1 MIDFMLQAWTSS
13 LIELSGALWKLGAGE
28 SWQPGEKLS
37 LLFAGYNGTRNTGSD
52 VRVEEMLR
60 QVRRV
65 LGEENLALSVMS
77 QNLDWSRGYF
87 GDARQ
92 VFLPDIYPPFL
103 FREVRKHHGVIA
115 CEGSMFKSKFADAL
129 TTLFIGALGI
139 ASAENKLSV
148 GYGAEAGF
156 MNPMLEKMC
165 ARYCR
170 RSLIITR
177 NEESQEVL
185 SRLGVSSEAGTDTA
199 WTFEPH
205 PAEYGREALAAAG
218 WDGRMP
224 VLALC
229 PINPFWWPVKP
240 STPKFMA
247 HACFGGYKQ
256 SHYRTIYFHNSGSAV
271 DAAYKKYLGALAS
284 GVKAFRSKHRVF
296 LILVA
301 MERLDTRACEALAP
315 AFDGAPV
322 FTAEMYNMYQLV
334 SILRCCGLIVS
345 SRYHALVTSMPGLV
359 PSAGITM
366 DERIRNLLRERGH
379 EHLLLTVDDPDLET
393 KLAAV
398 MERLLW
404 DADAI
409 RDGIGRSV
417 VRNLK
422 TMARM
427 GVFLERAVHQRYPE
441 FPVRSGVHSW
451 EEYLPPLAENLER
464 LVETYEGAAA
474 AAAGG

>member
-1 MIDFMLQAWTSS
+1 MIDFALQAWTGS
-13 LIELSGALWKLGAGE
+13 LIELSGALWKLGAGR
-28 SWQPGEKLS
+28 SWQPGEKLK

-65 LGEENLALSVMS
+65 LGEKNLALSVMS

-92 VFLPDIYPPFL
+92 VHLPDIYPPFL
-103 FREVRKHHGVIA
+103 YREVRKHHGVIA

-129 TTLFIGALGI
+129 TTMFIGALGI
-139 ASAENKLSV
+139 ASVENKLSV

-205 PAEYGREALAAAG
+205 PSEYGHKVLAAAG

-240 STPKFMA
+240 SIPKFAA
-247 HACFGGYKQ
+247 HACFGAYKQ

-271 DAAYKKYLGALAS
+271 DGAYKKYIRALAS
-284 GVKAFRSKHRVF
+284 GVNGFRSKHRVF

-315 AFDGAPV
+315 DLGGAPV
-322 FTAEMYNMYQLV
+322 FTAETYDMYQLV
-334 SILRCCGLIVS
+334 SILRRCSLIVS

-359 PSAGITM
+359 PSAGVTM

-379 EHLLLTVDDPDLET
+379 EDLLLTVDDPDLEM
-393 KLAAV
+393 KLITV
-398 MERLLW
+398 MERLVS

-409 RDGIGRSV
+409 RSGIGRSV

-427 GVFLERAVHQRYPE
+427 GVFLERVVHQRYPE

-451 EEYLPPLAENLER
+451 EEYLPPLTENLER
-464 LVETYEGAAA
+464 LVETYESAAA
-474 AAAGG
+474 AAAGD

>member
-1 MIDFMLQAWTSS
+1 MMDLVLQAWTSS
-13 LIELSGALWKLGAGE
+13 LIELSGALWKLGAGRP
-28 SWQPGEKLS
+28 WQPGEKLK

-60 QVRRV
+60 QARRV

-77 QNLDWSRGYF
+77 QNFDWSLGYF

-103 FREVRKHHGVIA
+103 FREVRQQHGVIA

-129 TTLFIGALGI
+129 TTMFIGALGI

-148 GYGAEAGF
+148 GYGAEAGH

-177 NEESQEVL
+177 NEESQAVL
-185 SRLGVSSEAGTDTA
+185 SKLGVASEAGTDTA

-205 PAEYGREALAAAG
+205 PPEYGRKALVDAG
-218 WDGRMP
+218 WDGQTP
-224 VLALC
+224 VLTVC

-240 STPKFMA
+240 STPKFA
-247 HACFGGYKQ
+247 ANVCFGAYEE
-256 SHYRTIYFHNSGSAV
+256 SHYRTIYFHKSGSAV
-271 DAAYKKYLGALAS
+271 DAAYRKYLAALAQ
-284 GVKAFRSKHRVF
+284 GLKAFRGKHRVF

-301 MERLDTRACEALAP
+301 MERLDTRACDALAP
-315 AFDGAPV
+315 ELGGAPV
-322 FTAEMYNMYQLV
+322 FSADEYDMYQLV
-334 SILRCCGLIVS
+334 SILRWSSLMVS
-345 SRYHALVTSMPGLV
+345 SRYHAIVTSMPSLV
-359 PSAGITM
+359 PSAGVTI

-379 EHLLLTVDDPDLET
+379 EHLLLAVDDPDLGE
-393 KLAAV
+393 KLASVMDLLAAETDAV
-398 MERLLW
+398 
-404 DADAI
+404 
-409 RDGIGRSV
+409 RDGIARSV

-427 GVFLERAVHQRYPE
+427 GVFLERAVHRQYPE

-451 EEYLPPLAENLER
+451 EEYLPPLSNNLER

-474 AAAGG
+474 AAAGD

>member
-1 MIDFMLQAWTSS
+1 MFGLGKRWEPGD
-13 LIELSGALWKLGAGE
+13 KLR
-28 SWQPGEKLS
+28 
-37 LLFAGYNGTRNTGSD
+37 LLFAGYNGVRNTGSD

-65 LGEENLALSVMS
+65 LGDENIALSVMTQS
-77 QNLDWSRGYF
+77 AEGARGYF
-87 GDARQ
+87 GDAHQ
-92 VFLPDIYPPFL
+92 VRLPDVFPPFL

-129 TTLFIGALGI
+129 TTMFIGALGI

-199 WTFEPH
+199 WTFQPH
-205 PAEYGREALAAAG
+205 PTEYGRKVLAAVG

-240 STPKFMA
+240 SAPKFA
-247 HACFGGYKQ
+247 ARGLFEAYKE
-256 SHYRTIYFHNSGSAV
+256 SHYRTVYFHNSGSAV
-271 DAAYKKYLGALAS
+271 DAAYAKYLTALAS
-284 GVKAFRSKHRVF
+284 GVKTCRSKHRVF

-301 MERLDTRACEALAP
+301 MERLDTRACDELAP
-315 AFDGAPV
+315 QLGGAPV
-322 FTAEMYNMYQLV
+322 YSADNFDMYQIV
-334 SILRCCGLIVS
+334 SILRCSSLIVS
-345 SRYHALVTSMPGLV
+345 SRYHAM
-359 PSAGITM
+359 
-366 DERIRNLLRERGH
+366 
-379 EHLLLTVDDPDLET
+379 
-393 KLAAV
+393 
-398 MERLLW
+398 
-404 DADAI
+404 
-409 RDGIGRSV
+409 
-417 VRNLK
+417 
-422 TMARM
+422 
-427 GVFLERAVHQRYPE
+427 
-441 FPVRSGVHSW
+441 
-451 EEYLPPLAENLER
+451 
-464 LVETYEGAAA
+464 
-474 AAAGG
+474 

>member
-1 MIDFMLQAWTSS
+1 MIDFALQAWTSS
-13 LIELSGALWKLGAGE
+13 LIELSGALWKLGAGR
-28 SWQPGEKLS
+28 SWQPGEKLK

-65 LGEENLALSVMS
+65 LGEKNLALSVMS
-77 QNLDWSRGYF
+77 QNLDWSHGYF
-87 GDARQ
+87 GDAHQ
-92 VFLPDIYPPFL
+92 VHLPDIYPPFL
-103 FREVRKHHGVIA
+103 YSEVRKHHGVIA

-129 TTLFIGALGI
+129 TTMFIGALGI
-139 ASAENKLSV
+139 ASVENKLSV

-205 PAEYGREALAAAG
+205 PPEYGDKVLAAAG
-218 WDGRMP
+218 WDGSTP
-224 VLALC
+224 VVALC

-240 STPKFMA
+240 SIPKFAA
-247 HACFGGYKQ
+247 HACFGAYKE
-256 SHYRTIYFHNSGSAV
+256 SHYRSIYFHNSGSAV
-271 DAAYKKYLGALAS
+271 DGAYKKYLRALAN

-315 AFDGAPV
+315 DLGGAPV
-322 FTAEMYNMYQLV
+322 FTAEAYNMYQLV
-334 SILRCCGLIVS
+334 SILRSSSLIVS

-359 PSAGITM
+359 PSAGVTM

-379 EHLLLTVDDPDLET
+379 EDLLLTVDDPDLET
-393 KLAAV
+393 KIVAV
-398 MERLLW
+398 MERLVSN
-404 DADAI
+404 ADAI
-409 RDGIGRSV
+409 RSGIGRSV

-464 LVETYEGAAA
+464 LVETYESAAA
-474 AAAGG
+474 AAAGD

>member
-1 MIDFMLQAWTSS
+1 
-13 LIELSGALWKLGAGE
+13 
-28 SWQPGEKLS
+28 
-37 LLFAGYNGTRNTGSD
+37 
-52 VRVEEMLR
+52 MLR

-65 LGEENLALSVMS
+65 LGEKNLALSVMS

-87 GDARQ
+87 GDTHQ
-92 VFLPDIYPPFL
+92 VHLPDIYPPFL
-103 FREVRKHHGVIA
+103 YREVRKHHGVIA

-129 TTLFIGALGI
+129 TTMFIGALGI
-139 ASAENKLSV
+139 ASVENKLSV

-205 PAEYGREALAAAG
+205 PPEYGHKVLAAAG
-218 WDGRMP
+218 WDGRTP
-224 VLALC
+224 VVALC

-240 STPKFMA
+240 SIQKFAA
-247 HACFGGYKQ
+247 HACFGAYKQ
-256 SHYRTIYFHNSGSAV
+256 SHYRTLYFHNSGSAV
-271 DAAYKKYLGALAS
+271 DLAYKKYLRALAN

-315 AFDGAPV
+315 DLGGAPV
-322 FTAEMYNMYQLV
+322 FTAEMYDMYQLV
-334 SILRCCGLIVS
+334 SILRSCNLIVS
-345 SRYHALVTSMPGLV
+345 SRYHALVTTMPGLV
-359 PSAGITM
+359 PSAGVTM

-379 EHLLLTVDDPDLET
+379 EDLLLTVDDPDLET
-393 KLAAV
+393 KLVAV
-398 MERLLW
+398 MERLGS

-409 RDGIGRSV
+409 RSGIGRSV

-451 EEYLPPLAENLER
+451 EEYLPPLTENLER
-464 LVETYEGAAA
+464 LVETYESAAA
-474 AAAGG
+474 AAAGD

>member
-1 MIDFMLQAWTSS
+1 MIDFALQAWTSS
-13 LIELSGALWKLGAGE
+13 LIELSGALWKLGGGR
-28 SWQPGEKLS
+28 SWQPGEKLK

-65 LGEENLALSVMS
+65 LGEKNLTLSVMS
-77 QNLDWSRGYF
+77 QNLDWSSGYF
-87 GDARQ
+87 GNARQ
-92 VFLPDIYPPFL
+92 VHLPDIYPPFL
-103 FREVRKHHGVIA
+103 FREVRTHHGVIA

-129 TTLFIGALGI
+129 TTMFIGALGI
-139 ASAENKLSV
+139 ASVENKLSV

-205 PAEYGREALAAAG
+205 PPEYGHKVLADVG

-240 STPKFMA
+240 SSPKFAA
-247 HACFGGYKQ
+247 HACFGAYKQ

-271 DAAYKKYLGALAS
+271 DGAYKKYLRALAN
-284 GVKAFRSKHRVF
+284 GVKAFRSRHRVF

-315 AFDGAPV
+315 DLGGAPV
-322 FTAEMYNMYQLV
+322 LTAEMYDMYQLV
-334 SILRCCGLIVS
+334 SILRSCSLIVS

-359 PSAGITM
+359 PSAGVTM

-379 EHLLLTVDDPDLET
+379 EDLLLTVDDPDLET
-393 KLAAV
+393 KLVAV
-398 MERLLW
+398 MERLVS

-409 RDGIGRSV
+409 RSGIGRSV

-451 EEYLPPLAENLER
+451 EEYLPPLTGNLER

-474 AAAGG
+474 AAAGD